1 MEMVTVVFQSQVFHR
16 DFGSTATRERTIG
29 DENVQRGVLLRCNA
43 IPETFSD
50 FRFYRGQSQPNVL
63 AVSKP

>member
-1 MEMVTVVFQSQVFHR
+1 VVFQSQVFHH

-50 FRFYRGQSQPNVL
+50 FGFTEAKASRTCRQSANR
-63 AVSKP
+63 K